1 MKVDHTD
8 YPQSGSADLSQL
20 NPAQELT
27 PREIEILEWISRG
40 KTNKQIGLILNIS
53 SRTAAKHLERIFIKL
68 NVQSR
73 TSAVVQF
80 LMMLQPSSLTREV
93 K

>member
-1 MKVDHTD
+1 MKLDFTQ
-8 YPQSGSADLSQL
+8 YPQRRSADLSQMDPL
-20 NPAQELT
+20 PDLT

-73 TSAVVQF
+73 TTAVVQF
-80 LMMLQPSSLTREV
+80 LMMIKPSSLIRET

>member
-1 MKVDHTD
+1 MKLDFTQ
-8 YPQSGSADLSQL
+8 YPQRRSTDLSQMDPL
-20 NPAQELT
+20 PDLT

-73 TSAVVQF
+73 TTAVVQF
-80 LMMLQPSSLTREV
+80 LMMIKPSSLIRET